1 MGRGILNADVSAGK
15 ELLSHWNYY
24 SGNHMSGDLNNQV
37 KAEYWQPHE
46 CFTDF
51 DANYNPVDVCMDGY
65 NIGIFWNDGSYV
77 NGYRTSRSDYNVDYY
92 GLSKRDAISW
102 VDYYC

>member
-1 MGRGILNADVSAGK
+1 MNFKSIDKSLR
-15 ELLSHWNYY
+15 LSLALV
-24 SGNHMSGDLNNQV
+24 MSTFATNIFTQPV

-77 NGYRTSRSDYNVDYY
+77 NGYCTSSSAYNVDDD

>member
-1 MGRGILNADVSAGK
+1 MNFKSIDKSLR
-15 ELLSHWNYY
+15 LSLAIVISTCATNIFT
-24 SGNHMSGDLNNQV
+24 QPA

-77 NGYRTSRSDYNVDYY
+77 NGYCTSRSDYNVDYY
-92 GLSKRDAISW
+92 GFSKRDAISW